1 MRIARDLGGVASL
14 FPEGVS
20 QLSDAPYTLHQAI
33 TLGLQFLGFLEMQ
46 KDERPPRGIWLDVDR
61 LEEHFRA
68 VERRREEK
76 YGGKDDEIE
85 NPVRNEA
92 AAGLIVGDD

>member
-1 MRIARDLGGVASL
+1 MRIARDLGDVSSL
-14 FPEGVS
+14 FPQGISSLADV
-20 QLSDAPYTLHQAI
+20 PYTLHHAI

-46 KDERPPRGIWLDVDR
+46 NDERPPRSIWLDIDR

-76 YGGKDDEIE
+76 YGDKKGIE
-85 NPVRNEA
+85 DPVQNEA
-92 AAGLIVGDD
+92 AAALIVGED